1 MDRHPTHSRG
11 MATRVKQRRLHR
23 KGSAR
28 VIAESAPATPVG
40 DDPTL
45 FERPNGWYWAAP
57 DGHQEFG
64 PFDSLE
70 AARAN
75 RDRFDEQAP
84 AEGET
89 LREAEQEVGIADWI
103 DAETGEPAEGQSPPH
118 FEEP

>member
-1 MDRHPTHSRG
+1 M
-11 MATRVKQRRLHR
+11 RRR
-23 KGSAR
+23 QGSAR
-28 VIAESAPATPVG
+28 VIAESAPGPLG
-40 DDPTL
+40 DDPAI

-70 AARAN
+70 AARGN
-75 RDRFDEQAP
+75 RDRYDEQAP